1 MHPLRLSIVTYNL
14 WNTQRWPQR
23 AEALN
28 KFLDL
33 FTPDILCIQ
42 ELREETQS
50 FIDKIMPMHQRV
62 DDEFPS
68 WNCEGNIYWNSNLL
82 EELEHGAE
90 DIGMLEKHR
99 RLFWVRLKLM
109 GGSKSIFVST
119 AHYTYQGHEKE
130 METGISPRLGQT
142 RRTMEELQ
150 RLVKDNEP
158 ALFLGDLND
167 PVIPA
172 RLMGEAGYESCFK
185 ALNMISP
192 PTYPCN
198 PTAKYLNMN
207 QAIDWIIANSHARPL
222 SATVPHFF
230 YGDFAPSDHWPVLA
244 VYEI

>member
-14 WNTQRWPQR
+14 WNTERWPERSQ
-23 AEALN
+23 ALN
-28 KFLDL
+28 RFLDL

-42 ELREETQS
+42 ELRDETRS
-50 FIDKIMPMHQRV
+50 FIDKVLPQHQRV
-62 DDEFPS
+62 DDDFPG
-68 WNCEGNIYWNSNLL
+68 WTCEGNIYWKSELL
-82 EELEHGAE
+82 NEVEHGAE
-90 DIGMLEKHR
+90 DIGMLEEHR
-99 RLFWVRLKLM
+99 RMFWVRLNLN
-109 GGSKSIFVST
+109 GGDKTVFIST

-158 ALFLGDLND
+158 AFFMGDLND

-172 RLMGEAGYESCFK
+172 RLMGDVGFESCFK
-185 ALNMISP
+185 AMNMLSP

-207 QAIDWIIANSHARPL
+207 QTIDWIMANAYARPI
-222 SATVPHFF
+222 SAQVPQFF
-230 YGDFAPSDHWPVLA
+230 LDDFAPSDHWPVLA
-244 VYEI
+244 IYEL

>member
-109 GGSKSIFVST
+109 GGF
-119 AHYTYQGHEKE
+119 
-130 METGISPRLGQT
+130 
-142 RRTMEELQ
+142 
-150 RLVKDNEP
+150 
-158 ALFLGDLND
+158 
-167 PVIPA
+167 
-172 RLMGEAGYESCFK
+172 
-185 ALNMISP
+185 
-192 PTYPCN
+192 
-198 PTAKYLNMN
+198 
-207 QAIDWIIANSHARPL
+207 
-222 SATVPHFF
+222 
-230 YGDFAPSDHWPVLA
+230 
-244 VYEI
+244 